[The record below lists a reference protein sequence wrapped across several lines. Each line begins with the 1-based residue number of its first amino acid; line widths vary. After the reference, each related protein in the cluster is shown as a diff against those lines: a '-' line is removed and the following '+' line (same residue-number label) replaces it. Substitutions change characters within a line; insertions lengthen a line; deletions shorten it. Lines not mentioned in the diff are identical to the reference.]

1 MTNHRVATYSCVGLA
16 LDPIHVGTGG
26 SRLGRVDL
34 AIMRDPVTQI
44 PKIPGSSLAGVLRA
58 YVAME
63 KGKYPQCA
71 GLGQPKS
78 STSGTS
84 GTSGT
89 NTAGTNNKQ
98 DKSSG
103 HCGKPDCPVCT
114 VFGFARGAGDTG
126 GFAGLAAFSDMH
138 ILLFPIATNQGPRWL
153 TCPLVL
159 QQTLFTHC
167 ESDSKDEE
175 TRETNETNKFNETA
189 VYMAPNNQG
198 QQGNRFDYIK
208 LGWLYLP
215 VKRDWASFSEVQSK
229 IKGFKVPEYIYNNL
243 AVVSDK
249 LFIHLVNNNLE
260 VRTSV
265 AIDPQTG
272 AAAEGALFTY
282 EALPRGTV
290 LYWELTCRHPQHF
303 KIDNSAISDVDAP
316 EKVAEVVWEGH
327 TYLEHLGIGGMGS
340 RGMGRLRVLYSY
352 ERKEDDAPGE
362 NQTEG
367 QK

>member
-1 MTNHRVATYSCVGLA
+1 MASHSFETYSCVGMA

-78 STSGTS
+78 STSSSS
-84 GTSGT
+84 GTSETSTSST
-89 NTAGTNNKQ
+89 NKKQ
-98 DKSSG
+98 DNSTG
-103 HCGKPDCPVCT
+103 HCGQPDCPVCT
-114 VFGFARGAGDTG
+114 VFGFARGIGDTG

-159 QQTLFTHC
+159 HQTVIPCWNLA
-167 ESDSKDEE
+167 SLD
-175 TRETNETNKFNETA
+175 NETT
-189 VYMAPNNQG
+189 VYMAPNNNA
-198 QQGNRFDYIK
+198 QQENTNDYIK

-215 VKRDWASFSEVQSK
+215 VKRDWDSFSGVRSK
-229 IKGFKVPEYIYNNL
+229 IQDFKVPEYICNNL

-265 AIDPQTG
+265 AINPQTG
-272 AAAEGALFTY
+272 AAEEGALFTY

-303 KIDNSAISDVDAP
+303 KIKMEKNNEQEISAVKSPEDVAI
-316 EKVAEVVWEGH
+316 KVSLGH

-340 RGMGRLRVLYSY
+340 RGMGRLRVLYP
-352 ERKEDDAPGE
+352 EKCKEKAENGE
-362 NQTEG
+362 EATEE